1 MITNVLTSLMIIFFC
16 TFSITWCYNYLY
28 KSGVHCSIIFQ
39 LQMFH
44 ILYDAQ
50 RVPLVTSQISFL
62 INPLHPIPR
71 PRPHHTF
78 TLKANSI
85 TCVITSLT
93 AEWYVVRQEV
103 ALVKQGSALLA
114 LGWVTA
120 RLISRW
126 HSSGLVAVAS
136 NACEV
141 TLWINFHGY
150 WARFKRDIIVDS
162 AGSTEVGMR
171 LFNYMK

>member
-1 MITNVLTSLMIIFFC
+1 
-16 TFSITWCYNYLY
+16 
-28 KSGVHCSIIFQ
+28 
-39 LQMFH
+39 MFH

-71 PRPHHTF
+71 PHHTF

-85 TCVITSLT
+85 TYVITSLT

-103 ALVKQGSALLA
+103 ALVKQGSALLTF
-114 LGWVTA
+114 GWVAA

-126 HSSGLVAVAS
+126 HLAGLVAVAS

-141 TLWINFHGY
+141 TLWINFHGQ
-150 WARFKRDIIVDS
+150 
-162 AGSTEVGMR
+162 GLNET
-171 LFNYMK
+171 

>member
-1 MITNVLTSLMIIFFC
+1 
-16 TFSITWCYNYLY
+16 
-28 KSGVHCSIIFQ
+28 
-39 LQMFH
+39 MFH

-71 PRPHHTF
+71 PHHTF

-85 TCVITSLT
+85 TYVITSLT

-114 LGWVTA
+114 RGWVTA
-120 RLISRW
+120 CLIPRW
-126 HSSGLVAVAS
+126 H
-136 NACEV
+136 
-141 TLWINFHGY
+141 
-150 WARFKRDIIVDS
+150 
-162 AGSTEVGMR
+162 
-171 LFNYMK
+171 

>member
-1 MITNVLTSLMIIFFC
+1 
-16 TFSITWCYNYLY
+16 
-28 KSGVHCSIIFQ
+28 
-39 LQMFH
+39 MFH

-62 INPLHPIPR
+62 INPLHPIPIPR

-103 ALVKQGSALLA
+103 ALVR
-114 LGWVTA
+114 WVTA

-126 HSSGLVAVAS
+126 HLSGLVAVAS

-141 TLWINFHGY
+141 TLWIDFHGQ
-150 WARFKRDIIVDS
+150 
-162 AGSTEVGMR
+162 GLNET
-171 LFNYMK
+171 

>member
-1 MITNVLTSLMIIFFC
+1 MKSCTFPELLTSL
-16 TFSITWCYNYLY
+16 
-28 KSGVHCSIIFQ
+28 
-39 LQMFH
+39 
-44 ILYDAQ
+44 A
-50 RVPLVTSQISFL
+50 
-62 INPLHPIPR
+62 
-71 PRPHHTF
+71 
-78 TLKANSI
+78 
-85 TCVITSLT
+85 
-93 AEWYVVRQEV
+93 AEWYDVRLVV

-114 LGWVTA
+114 RGWVTA

-126 HSSGLVAVAS
+126 HLSGLVAVAS

>member
-1 MITNVLTSLMIIFFC
+1 MITNVLTSLMIIYFC

-71 PRPHHTF
+71 PHHTF

-85 TCVITSLT
+85 TCVITSLA

-114 LGWVTA
+114 CGWVTA
-120 RLISRW
+120 CLISRL
-126 HSSGLVAVAS
+126 HLSGLVAVAS

-141 TLWINFHGY
+141 TLWIDFHG
-150 WARFKRDIIVDS
+150 R
-162 AGSTEVGMR
+162 GLNET
-171 LFNYMK
+171 